1 MTAPNATI
9 LAVDD
14 SPETLEVIERILSSA
29 GHRVVPAGSA
39 AEAIRVLEAMPIDL
53 VITDMKMPKVGGM
66 DVIRHV
72 RENYRDTEVIA
83 VTGYASIDGAV
94 SAVKGGASEY
104 VPKPFTNEE
113 LLAAVARSLARL
125 AERRSIEQP
134 PDPRADRFGIVGRSA
149 PLQRV
154 LRDIEKAAQSSATVL
169 ITGESGTGKELVAR
183 AIHYNG
189 PRGAAPFVPINCA
202 AVPETLI
209 ESELFGYVKGAF
221 TGANVSRAGFFM
233 TAEGGTLFLD
243 EISEVS
249 PAVQVKLLRVLQ
261 DGEVSML
268 GAQRPQRVDV
278 RIIAATNKDLPV
290 LVHQGRFR
298 EDLFYR
304 LNVITIDVPPLRQRD
319 DDIVVLINHF
329 ARRFAAEAERP
340 EPEFS
345 EDAIRVLRNYHW
357 PGNVRE
363 LENAVERAV
372 VLAREARVPVDVLPE
387 HVLHSSG
394 LRIRR
399 DAKGY
404 LAPDASLFEI
414 VADFERRKIIEAL
427 ESANWSQTEAAE
439 ALRIPLSTLNQK
451 IKRLE
456 ISIPKKSELARR

>member
-1 MTAPNATI
+1 MTEPRATI

-14 SPETLEVIERILSSA
+14 SPETLEVLERILSSA
-29 GHRVVPAGSA
+29 GYHVIPAGGA
-39 AEAIRVLEAMPIDL
+39 AEAIRALEATPIDL

-72 RENYRDTEVIA
+72 RENYRDTEVMA

-94 SAVKGGASEY
+94 SAVKGGAGEY
-104 VPKPFTNEE
+104 VAKPFTNDE
-113 LLAAVARSLARL
+113 LLAAVERSLARL
-125 AERRSIEQP
+125 AERRSAEQP
-134 PDPRADRFGIVGRSA
+134 PDPRGDRFGLVGRSA
-149 PLQRV
+149 ALQRV
-154 LRDIEKAAQSSATVL
+154 IRDIEKAARSAATVL

-290 LVHQGRFR
+290 LVSQGRFR

-329 ARRFAAEAERP
+329 ARRFAAEGEKP

-345 EDAIRVLRNYHW
+345 EDAVRVLRNYHW

-363 LENAVERAV
+363 LENVIHRLVVMADGPRIEAPDLPPLMRFSAFRGEGLERTLAEVERDYIRA
-372 VLAREARVPVDVLPE
+372 VLASVGGNKTQAAKILGIDRKTLREKLAHAPE
-387 HVLHSSG
+387 
-394 LRIRR
+394 
-399 DAKGY
+399 ANP
-404 LAPDASLFEI
+404 PDS
-414 VADFERRKIIEAL
+414 
-427 ESANWSQTEAAE
+427 
-439 ALRIPLSTLNQK
+439 
-451 IKRLE
+451 
-456 ISIPKKSELARR
+456 